1 MKQNYLFFGLF
12 CALMLSFNALYAQT
26 NEKKSNDIVYK
37 SKVGPDGR
45 VRCYTMEAD
54 SIRRALNP
62 NLPTLQQEENWL
74 QEQIRIYNEQQ
85 NAKVSKGQP
94 KATVLTLPIVFH
106 IITSGTGATNVAAT
120 WVQRQLDQLNI
131 DYRDLAGSTNAAAG
145 DCEIQFCLA
154 LRDPNNVT
162 LTEPGIH
169 RVTTYGAGPFGSTN
183 FDNTIK
189 PATIWDPTQYVNIWV
204 GDLSGGLLGYAQ
216 FPSSSGLQGLN
227 ANGGSATTDGVVI
240 LHTSLGSVANP
251 NPAGGQYGRGR
262 TLTHELGHWL
272 GLRHIWGDGS
282 NCSATDFCAD
292 TPPASAANYGCPAN
306 QNSCTTD
313 NFPDMIQNYM
323 DYTDDACMNIFTN
336 DQVTRV
342 RTVMQVSPRRSTLAS
357 STKCNSLA
365 ANDATIS
372 AIITPTGTICG
383 LSFTPQVTLKNLGN
397 ANLTS
402 CTITYNLDGGTNQ
415 TFNWTGSLTPNSTA
429 NITLNS
435 FTSTAGNHVFNA
447 STSSPNGAADGN
459 PGNDALSSNF
469 TLAVVTGVALP
480 LTEGFTSTTFPPTNW
495 TLANGGNTVTWARAT
510 VGTAPTTGNSA
521 MMDNFTSS
529 TTIAGDVDDL
539 KTPALNLTG
548 YTSATLT
555 FDVAY
560 ARYNATYSDTL
571 NVVVSTDCGQTWT
584 TAYNKGGST
593 LATQADQTAAFNAP
607 TSWRNETVD
616 LSQFV
621 GNNAVYVAF
630 RNKSG
635 WGQKLYLDNV
645 NITGVNVTTPPT
657 ASFTSTP
664 SNTACTGQTVQYT
677 STSTGFPT
685 SYSWSFPG
693 GTPATSTAQ
702 NPTVT
707 YATAGSYNVSLTATN
722 SLGSNTSNQT
732 AYITVNTTPTLGA
745 TTPADR
751 CGAGTLTLGA
761 SATSGTVNWYAAQTG
776 GTALG
781 TGTSW
786 TTPSISA
793 TTTYYVEVTSN
804 GCTSARTAV
813 VATIKPIPTVN
824 NPGNKTACIGATT
837 TAINFTGS
845 SNSST
850 YAWTNSNTGVGLAA
864 SGTGNIAS
872 FTPTS
877 AGTAIIS
884 VTPTLNGCTG
894 NPVSFSIV
902 VTDCSAGIEEATD
915 EFILIYPNPTSG
927 LLTLKGETLNQY
939 KSLEL
944 IDAAG
949 RIVGNWTVN
958 GNPLNLDLSSYAAGN
973 YSLKLTGE
981 NTQTLKKI
989 QIKK

>member
-1 MKQNYLFFGLF
+1 MKHKYLLIGLF
-12 CALMLSFNALYAQT
+12 SALFLSFNSINAQV
-26 NEKKSNDIVYK
+26 NEKRTNDVVYK
-37 SKVGPDGR
+37 SKMGPDGR
-45 VRCYTMEAD
+45 IRCYTMEAD

-62 NLPTLQQEENWL
+62 NLPSLQQEENWL
-74 QEQIRIYNEQQ
+74 QEQVRLYKEQE
-85 NAKVSKGQP
+85 NAKVSEGKP
-94 KATVLTLPIVFH
+94 KATLLTLPIVFH
-106 IITSGTGATNVAAT
+106 IITSGSGATNVSAT
-120 WVQRQLDQLNI
+120 WVQRQVDQLNI
-131 DYRDLAGSTNAAAG
+131 DYRNLAGSTHPAAG

-154 LRDPNNVT
+154 LRDPSNAT

-169 RVTTYGAGPFGSTN
+169 RVTTYGAGPFGQTN

-189 PATIWDPTQYVNIWV
+189 PGTVWDPTQYINIWV

-227 ANGGSATTDGVVI
+227 TNGGSANTDGVVI

-272 GLRHIWGDGS
+272 GLRHIWGDG
-282 NCSATDFCAD
+282 NCSATDYCAD
-292 TPPASAANYGCPAN
+292 TPPAGAANYGCPTN

-313 NFPDMIQNYM
+313 NAPDMIQNYM
-323 DYTDDACMNIFTN
+323 DYTDDACMNILTN
-336 DQVTRV
+336 DQITRV
-342 RTVMQVSPRRSTLAS
+342 RAVMNVSPRRSTLAS

-372 AIITPTGTICG
+372 AIINPTGTICG

-402 CTITYNLDGGTNQ
+402 CTVTYNLDGGANQ
-415 TFNWTGSLTPNSTA
+415 TYNWTGSLTPNSTA
-429 NITLNS
+429 NITLNA
-435 FTSTAGNHVFNA
+435 FTSTSGNHIFNV
-447 STSSPNGAADGN
+447 STSSPNGSSDGN

-469 TLAVVTGVALP
+469 TLAVVTGATLP
-480 LTEGFTSTTFPPTNW
+480 FSEGFTATTFPPTNW
-495 TLANGGNTVTWARAT
+495 ALTNGGNAVTWARAT
-510 VGTAPTTGNSA
+510 VGTAPTAGNSA

-539 KTPALNLTG
+539 KTPALNLAG
-548 YTSATLT
+548 YTSASLT

-584 TAYNKGGST
+584 TAYTKGGTT
-593 LATQADQTAAFNAP
+593 LATQADQTSAFNAP
-607 TSWRNETVD
+607 TTWRNETVD

-645 NITGVNVTTPPT
+645 NITGVNVTTPPA

-664 SNTACTGQTVQYT
+664 TSTACTGQTVQYT

-685 SYSWSFPG
+685 SYSWSFQG
-693 GTPATSTAQ
+693 GTPSTSTAQ

-707 YATAGSYNVSLTATN
+707 YATSGTYNVSLTATN

-732 AYITVNTTPTLGA
+732 AYLTVNTTPTLGA
-745 TTPADR
+745 TTAGDR
-751 CGAGTLTLGA
+751 CGAGTVILGA
-761 SATSGTVNWYAAQTG
+761 GATNGTVNWYAAQTG
-776 GTALG
+776 GNALG

-786 TTPSISA
+786 TTPSISS
-793 TTTYYVEVTSN
+793 TTTYYASVTEN
-804 GCTSARTAV
+804 GCSSPRTAV
-813 VATIKPIPTVN
+813 VATIKPIPTVS
-824 NPGNKTACIGATT
+824 NPGNKTACIGTT
-837 TAINFTGS
+837 ATAINFSGS
-845 SNSST
+845 STSST
-850 YAWTNSNTGVGLAA
+850 YSWTNNNPSVGLAV
-864 SGTGNIAS
+864 SGTGNITS
-872 FTPTS
+872 FTPTT
-877 AGTAIIS
+877 AGTALIT

-894 NPVSFSIV
+894 TSVSFSIV
-902 VTDCSAGIEEATD
+902 VNDCSAGID
-915 EFILIYPNPTSG
+915 ESKDDFLLIYPNPTGG
-927 LLTLKGETLNQY
+927 LLTLKGESLNKY
-939 KSLEL
+939 DRVEL

-949 RIVGNWTVN
+949 RIVGNWSIS
-958 GNPLNLDLSSYAAGN
+958 GSPLNLDLSAYAAGN
-973 YSLKLTGE
+973 YSLKVTGE
-981 NTQTLKKI
+981 STQALKKI